1 MGCKS
6 VIPVIYKIIAA
17 VVESA
22 HKYNSLPADKVL
34 VEQIRDD
41 DREAFEK
48 LFRKYYS
55 SLQRFLWGYVTNQQ
69 VAEDL
74 VQEVFVRVWENR
86 YALNP
91 DKKIKTYLYKIGR
104 NLAIDHTR
112 HRKIVRDWE
121 EEKKA
126 LHSFS
131 TADQAINEKLHNK
144 LMLREVKQAIK
155 GLPKRRRLVFML
167 SRYEGMTY
175 KEIAEELDISVNT
188 VDTQICRAL
197 QTLRDKF
204 SSFL

>member
-1 MGCKS
+1 M
-6 VIPVIYKIIAA
+6 
-17 VVESA
+17 ESA
-22 HKYNSLPADKVL
+22 HKFSSLPADKVL
-34 VEQIRDD
+34 VERICNNDK
-41 DREAFEK
+41 EAFEK

-55 SLQRFLWGYVTNQQ
+55 GLQRFLWGYVKNQQ

-86 YALNP
+86 HSLNP

-112 HRKIVRDWE
+112 HRKIIREWE

-126 LHSFS
+126 LHSFLPGDK
-131 TADQAINEKLHNK
+131 TIDDKLHK
-144 LMLREVKQAIK
+144 KFILKEVKKAIEE
-155 GLPKRRRLVFML
+155 LPERRRLVFIL
-167 SRYEGMTY
+167 SRYDGMSY
-175 KEIAEELDISVNT
+175 KEIAEKLDISVNT

-197 QTLRDKF
+197 QALRDKF

>member
-1 MGCKS
+1 M
-6 VIPVIYKIIAA
+6 
-17 VVESA
+17 ESA
-22 HKYNSLPADKVL
+22 HRYNSFPADKVL

-74 VQEVFVRVWENR
+74 VQEVFVRIWENR

-126 LHSFS
+126 LHSLS
-131 TADQAINEKLHNK
+131 PVDQAINEKLHNK
-144 LMLREVKQAIK
+144 LMLREIKQAIE

>member
-1 MGCKS
+1 MEPLHRFS
-6 VIPVIYKIIAA
+6 
-17 VVESA
+17 SS
-22 HKYNSLPADKVL
+22 SLPGDKRL
-34 VEQIRDD
+34 VEQICEH
-41 DREAFEK
+41 DREAFKK

-55 SLQRFLWGYVTNQQ
+55 GLQRFLWGYVKNQQ

-86 YALNP
+86 EDLDP
-91 DKKIKTYLYKIGR
+91 DKKIKTFIYKIGR

-112 HRKIVRDWE
+112 HKKIVREWE

-126 LHSFS
+126 LHSFPAL
-131 TADQAINEKLHNK
+131 ADQTMDDKLHK
-144 LMLREVKQAIK
+144 KFMLREVKKAIED
-155 GLPKRRRLVFML
+155 LPERRRLVFIL
-167 SRYEGMTY
+167 SRYDGMTY
-175 KEIAEELDISVNT
+175 KEIAEKLDISVNT

>member
-1 MGCKS
+1 MES
-6 VIPVIYKIIAA
+6 VHRY
-17 VVESA
+17 S
-22 HKYNSLPADKVL
+22 SLPADKVL
-34 VEQIRDD
+34 VEQIRNNDK
-41 DREAFEK
+41 EAFEK

-55 SLQRFLWGYVTNQQ
+55 SLQRFLWGYVKNQQ
-69 VAEDL
+69 VAEGL
-74 VQEVFVRVWENR
+74 VQEVFIRIWENR
-86 YALNP
+86 YTLNP

-131 TADQAINEKLHNK
+131 LVDQTIDDKLHNK
-144 LMLREVKQAIK
+144 FMLKKVKKAIED
-155 GLPKRRRLVFML
+155 LPERRRLVFIL
-167 SRYEGMTY
+167 SRYDGMTY
-175 KEIAEELDISVNT
+175 KEIAEKLDISVNT